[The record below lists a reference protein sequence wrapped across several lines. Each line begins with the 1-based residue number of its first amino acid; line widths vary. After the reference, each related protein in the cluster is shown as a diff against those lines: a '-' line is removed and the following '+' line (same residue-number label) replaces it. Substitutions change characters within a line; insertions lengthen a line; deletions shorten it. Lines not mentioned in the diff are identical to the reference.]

1 MTEGVSILG
10 SSHLHLPVH
19 PPHSTA
25 HAPAWHGLP
34 PEGTTRIGVVV
45 HLPEVLREFG
55 VELRDALDAAGV
67 PRDIFSDPGNTIDYA
82 LFQHL
87 LATCEQL
94 TGCDYIPLLAGQRTR
109 LADFGLAGR
118 AARCGATAGEG
129 LQRFVNHFNLHISA
143 TTISLVTY
151 GGFARLV
158 YVITVRDVND
168 AQHLQQGALAV
179 AFNVLQ
185 DLFGRQ
191 WLPAVV
197 TFATRAPPNLR
208 PFHQFFRAP
217 LRFDSDESAIIFER
231 HWLDRPQPPVDP
243 VFRAQVD
250 AEVRARQAAM
260 LEDFPATVR
269 RAVRKQLIV
278 GTARMDDVAAAFGM
292 HRRTLDRHLQKH
304 GLQYGELMA
313 SVEEEIARQLLRETN
328 LQVQQVAESLRY
340 SSAANFATAFRR
352 WTGMTPSEYRRQAR

>member
-1 MTEGVSILG
+1 VSIL
-10 SSHLHLPVH
+10 SSSDTHLRVH
-19 PPHSTA
+19 PPDRAPTA
-25 HAPAWHGLP
+25 PIWHGLP
-34 PEGTTRIGVVV
+34 PEGTTRIGVVG

-55 VELRDALDAAGV
+55 VEVRDALDAAGV

-82 LFQHL
+82 LFQRL
-87 LATCEQL
+87 LTTCEQL
-94 TGCDYIPLLAGQRTR
+94 THCDHIAFIAGQRTR

-129 LQRFVNHFNLHISA
+129 LRRFVNYFNLHISA
-143 TTISLVTY
+143 TTISLVSY
-151 GGFARLV
+151 GEFARLV
-158 YVITVRDVND
+158 YMITARDIAD
-168 AQHLQQGALAV
+168 AQHVQQGALAV

-191 WLPAVV
+191 WLPSVV

-231 HWLDRPQPPVDP
+231 HWLDRPQPPVDAA
-243 VFRAQVD
+243 FRAQID
-250 AEVRARQAAM
+250 AEVSERQAAM
-260 LEDFPATVR
+260 LENFPAAVR
-269 RAVRKQLIV
+269 RAVRKQLII

-304 GLQYGELMA
+304 GLHYGALMA

-328 LQVQQVAESLRY
+328 MQVQQVAESLRY

-352 WTGMTPSEYRRQAR
+352 WTGMTPSEYRRRAR